1 MAWGYRSLLSRT
13 RSTKVCE
20 KEDESCVVNVCRA
33 GGRTTSYTIQTAEHQ
48 GLVYVIGY
56 CLTLNQL
63 YSSAVW
69 AVGRSLRER
78 SNQYMGTLALMSPPS
93 LSSLPGPLYKN
104 ISLQSHGLLTAC
116 MLRWEGICK
125 RSDICDCANRAVAFE
140 WSTAIESAEKRC
152 LIKHGILMWGLKWT
166 RRGPFNSWCVKMS
179 HQYSVYSSGVY

>member
-93 LSSLPGPLYKN
+93 LPSFLTWA
-104 ISLQSHGLLTAC
+104 SLQEYLLAKPWLADCMHAQMGRYMQEKWHLRLCEQSCCLWMEYSH
-116 MLRWEGICK
+116 RICRK
-125 RSDICDCANRAVAFE
+125 
-140 WSTAIESAEKRC
+140 
-152 LIKHGILMWGLKWT
+152 
-166 RRGPFNSWCVKMS
+166 KMS
-179 HQYSVYSSGVY
+179 HQAWHSDVRSQMDQEGPFQFLVCEDEPPV

>member
-1 MAWGYRSLLSRT
+1 M
-13 RSTKVCE
+13 CE

-48 GLVYVIGY
+48 GLCVCNRLLSHFEPAVFQCSMGSGTVTEREKQPVYGY
-56 CLTLNQL
+56 L
-63 YSSAVW
+63 SSHVS
-69 AVGRSLRER
+69 SL
-78 SNQYMGTLALMSPPS
+78 PPS

-152 LIKHGILMWGLKWT
+152 LIKHGILM
-166 RRGPFNSWCVKMS
+166 
-179 HQYSVYSSGVY
+179 